1 MRLLTLRLN
10 GATRAVRQDNDI
22 LTEIGDFTDVGTL
35 LREETWEQIA
45 RAASGVQ
52 HALAGA
58 DLEAVIPN
66 PSKILCVGLN
76 YRTHILE
83 MGRALPEF
91 PTLFAKYAETL
102 TGPYD
107 NVELPDEDEAI
118 DWEAELAVVIGKT
131 GRRISEAD
139 AGDYIAGY
147 TVCNDISMRT
157 WQFRTKEW
165 LQGKI
170 WEKSTPLGPALVTKD
185 EFTPGA
191 IIRTKVDGATMQE
204 APTGDLLFT
213 PEYLVSYVST
223 MITLNPGD
231 VIITGTPGGVGRAR
245 KPEVYLTNGQVLETS
260 IQGIGGLKNRL
271 VAAS

>member
-22 LTEIGDFTDVGTL
+22 LTEIGDFTDVGML
-35 LREETWEQIA
+35 LREENWEQIA

-52 HALAGA
+52 HALVGA

-213 PEYLVSYVST
+213 PEYLVSYIST

>member
-52 HALAGA
+52 HALVGA

-107 NVELPDEDEAI
+107 DVELPDEDEAI

-245 KPEVYLTNGQVLETS
+245 TPAVYLTNGQVLETS